1 MASDYS
7 STCCSS
13 ESGVRASDRALA
25 STCSVETT
33 CLPSA
38 CATSRCQAPSFLSRS
53 RVPTGCLAPCCFAGS
68 CNVPCSVGNCA
79 WCEDGMFN
87 SNEKETMQ
95 FLNDRLAKYLE
106 KCEEDVP
113 LVCPDYQCYF
123 DTIEDIQ
130 QKILC
135 TKAEN
140 SRVAVQLDNC
150 KLAAD
155 DFRSKY
161 ESELSLRQL
170 VENDISGLRGI
181 LGEPTLCKPNLEAH
195 TDSLKDDLLCL
206 KKSHEEVRKMAK
218 SLKGSKSDKVKLT
231 ESLECTVAETE
242 AQYSSQLAHI
252 QCLTDNVEKQLA
264 EIRCDLERQN
274 QDCSRIANLRTIFS
288 NTSCQHC
295 GLEAN
300 SCQPPGHVL
309 RAPQSQGCQSTPCF
323 CLTPLC
329 LISNVN
335 ACSSLDD
342 CGWCGDGTNS
352 NEKET
357 MQILSD
363 RLANYLGKVRMLE
376 RENATLQWQNVKSR
390 KSVTKKL
397 RVICPDYLSYYILC
411 TKPENSRLVSQ
422 IDNTKLAA
430 DDLRAKYKVKVSL
443 HQLVET
449 DANDLQQILN
459 ALTLGKA
466 DLEAQVQSLKEE
478 PLCLRK
484 NQEEEIN
491 SLQSQLGDRLNIEV
505 TVAPSVDL
513 NQLLQEMRRQY
524 ESITEK
530 NHRDVE
536 QWFNAQMEELNQEV
550 ETSTQ
555 QQPCFQKEII
565 ELRCTMNTLQ
575 IELQAQQRM
584 RESQECALAE
594 TEARYT
600 AFQAQIQCLI
610 DNLVAQL
617 AEIWGTL
624 ERQNQEYE
632 ILLDVKSRLEHEITT
647 YRSLLESSDSKYEN
661 KTSFCKKE
669 AQTHTCMYCHWQWG
683 TSALVFLPVKFCF
696 FLGFPVT
703 HVPPNVSLP
712 LAYPSPSSHIIL
724 TPCGIHES
732 HGACRTLLRIL
743 VKICTITEEIKDG
756 RVISSHEHVQ
766 PCFITR
772 TAKVIKMTLIHEREA
787 NTCSCQRGLRTSQF
801 LKVLIFLL
809 LDWVPIAR

>member
-1 MASDYS
+1 MDTKRCKTTMSS
-7 STCCSS
+7 ST
-13 ESGVRASDRALA
+13 
-25 STCSVETT
+25 
-33 CLPSA
+33 P
-38 CATSRCQAPSFLSRS
+38 CQS
-53 RVPTGCLAPCCFAGS
+53 
-68 CNVPCSVGNCA
+68 
-79 WCEDGMFN
+79 
-87 SNEKETMQ
+87 
-95 FLNDRLAKYLE
+95 
-106 KCEEDVP
+106 
-113 LVCPDYQCYF
+113 
-123 DTIEDIQ
+123 
-130 QKILC
+130 
-135 TKAEN
+135 
-140 SRVAVQLDNC
+140 
-150 KLAAD
+150 
-155 DFRSKY
+155 
-161 ESELSLRQL
+161 
-170 VENDISGLRGI
+170 
-181 LGEPTLCKPNLEAH
+181 
-195 TDSLKDDLLCL
+195 
-206 KKSHEEVRKMAK
+206 
-218 SLKGSKSDKVKLT
+218 
-231 ESLECTVAETE
+231 
-242 AQYSSQLAHI
+242 
-252 QCLTDNVEKQLA
+252 
-264 EIRCDLERQN
+264 
-274 QDCSRIANLRTIFS
+274 CSRIANLRTIFS

-300 SCQPPGHVL
+300 SCQPPGYVL

-357 MQILSD
+357 MQILSA
-363 RLANYLGKVRMLE
+363 RLANYLEKVRMLE

-397 RVICPDYLSYYILC
+397 RVICPDYLSYYVTIEELQKILC
-411 TKPENSRLVSQ
+411 TKAENSRLVSQ

-575 IELQAQQRM
+575 IELQAQHRM
-584 RESQECALAE
+584 SQECALAE

-600 AFQAQIQCLI
+600 AFRAQIPCLI

-632 ILLDVKSRLEHEITT
+632 ILLDVKSWLEREITT
-647 YRSLLESSDSKYEN
+647 YRSLLESSDGKLPCHSCATKCEPSTCISSK
-661 KTSFCKKE
+661 
-669 AQTHTCMYCHWQWG
+669 AR
-683 TSALVFLPVKFCF
+683 ALVHTSSSPPVRY
-696 FLGFPVT
+696 T
-703 HVPPNVSLP
+703 
-712 LAYPSPSSHIIL
+712 SPS
-724 TPCGIHES
+724 
-732 HGACRTLLRIL
+732 ACRSLLRIL

-772 TAKVIKMTLIHEREA
+772 TAKV
-787 NTCSCQRGLRTSQF
+787 
-801 LKVLIFLL
+801 
-809 LDWVPIAR
+809 

>member
-1 MASDYS
+1 MSS
-7 STCCSS
+7 ST
-13 ESGVRASDRALA
+13 
-25 STCSVETT
+25 
-33 CLPSA
+33 P
-38 CATSRCQAPSFLSRS
+38 CQS
-53 RVPTGCLAPCCFAGS
+53 
-68 CNVPCSVGNCA
+68 
-79 WCEDGMFN
+79 
-87 SNEKETMQ
+87 
-95 FLNDRLAKYLE
+95 
-106 KCEEDVP
+106 
-113 LVCPDYQCYF
+113 
-123 DTIEDIQ
+123 
-130 QKILC
+130 
-135 TKAEN
+135 
-140 SRVAVQLDNC
+140 
-150 KLAAD
+150 
-155 DFRSKY
+155 
-161 ESELSLRQL
+161 
-170 VENDISGLRGI
+170 
-181 LGEPTLCKPNLEAH
+181 
-195 TDSLKDDLLCL
+195 
-206 KKSHEEVRKMAK
+206 
-218 SLKGSKSDKVKLT
+218 
-231 ESLECTVAETE
+231 
-242 AQYSSQLAHI
+242 
-252 QCLTDNVEKQLA
+252 
-264 EIRCDLERQN
+264 
-274 QDCSRIANLRTIFS
+274 CSRIANLRTIFS

-363 RLANYLGKVRMLE
+363 RLANYLEKVRMLE

-397 RVICPDYLSYYILC
+397 RQKVRFSGI
-411 TKPENSRLVSQ
+411 LVSQ

-443 HQLVET
+443 HELVET

-478 PLCLRK
+478 LLCLRK

-505 TVAPSVDL
+505 TIAPSVDL
-513 NQLLQEMRRQY
+513 NQLLQEMRCQY

-536 QWFNAQMEELNQEV
+536 QWFNAQMEELNQQV

-575 IELQAQQRM
+575 IELQAQHRM
-584 RESQECALAE
+584 VPE
-594 TEARYT
+594 TLTKPSTARYT
-600 AFQAQIQCLI
+600 AFRAQIQCLI

-632 ILLDVKSRLEHEITT
+632 ILLDVKSRLEREITT
-647 YRSLLESSDSKYEN
+647 YRSLLESSDGKYEN
-661 KTSFCKKE
+661 KTSFSCTYVCISIFYRSCK
-669 AQTHTCMYCHWQWG
+669 
-683 TSALVFLPVKFCF
+683 FLNKK
-696 FLGFPVT
+696 
-703 HVPPNVSLP
+703 
-712 LAYPSPSSHIIL
+712 L
-724 TPCGIHES
+724 TNS
-732 HGACRTLLRIL
+732 
-743 VKICTITEEIKDG
+743 
-756 RVISSHEHVQ
+756 
-766 PCFITR
+766 
-772 TAKVIKMTLIHEREA
+772 
-787 NTCSCQRGLRTSQF
+787 
-801 LKVLIFLL
+801 
-809 LDWVPIAR
+809 

>member
-1 MASDYS
+1 MDTKCCKTNMSS
-7 STCCSS
+7 ST
-13 ESGVRASDRALA
+13 
-25 STCSVETT
+25 
-33 CLPSA
+33 P
-38 CATSRCQAPSFLSRS
+38 CQS
-53 RVPTGCLAPCCFAGS
+53 
-68 CNVPCSVGNCA
+68 
-79 WCEDGMFN
+79 
-87 SNEKETMQ
+87 
-95 FLNDRLAKYLE
+95 
-106 KCEEDVP
+106 
-113 LVCPDYQCYF
+113 
-123 DTIEDIQ
+123 
-130 QKILC
+130 
-135 TKAEN
+135 
-140 SRVAVQLDNC
+140 
-150 KLAAD
+150 
-155 DFRSKY
+155 
-161 ESELSLRQL
+161 
-170 VENDISGLRGI
+170 
-181 LGEPTLCKPNLEAH
+181 
-195 TDSLKDDLLCL
+195 
-206 KKSHEEVRKMAK
+206 
-218 SLKGSKSDKVKLT
+218 
-231 ESLECTVAETE
+231 
-242 AQYSSQLAHI
+242 
-252 QCLTDNVEKQLA
+252 
-264 EIRCDLERQN
+264 
-274 QDCSRIANLRTIFS
+274 CSRIANLRTIFS

-363 RLANYLGKVRMLE
+363 RLANYLEKVRMLE

-397 RVICPDYLSYYILC
+397 RQKVRFSGI
-411 TKPENSRLVSQ
+411 LVSQ

-443 HQLVET
+443 HELVET

-478 PLCLRK
+478 LLCLRK

-505 TVAPSVDL
+505 TIAPSVDL
-513 NQLLQEMRRQY
+513 NQLLQEMRCQY

-536 QWFNAQMEELNQEV
+536 QWFNAQMEELNQQV

-575 IELQAQQRM
+575 IELQAQHRM
-584 RESQECALAE
+584 ECALAE

-600 AFQAQIQCLI
+600 AFRAQIQCLI

-632 ILLDVKSRLEHEITT
+632 ILLDVKSRLEREITT
-647 YRSLLESSDSKYEN
+647 YRSLLESSDGKYEN

-669 AQTHTCMYCHWQWG
+669 AQTHICM
-683 TSALVFLPVKFCF
+683 SSNI
-696 FLGFPVT
+696 
-703 HVPPNVSLP
+703 PNVPKCL
-712 LAYPSPSSHIIL
+712 
-724 TPCGIHES
+724 ES
-732 HGACRTLLRIL
+732 HDA
-743 VKICTITEEIKDG
+743 
-756 RVISSHEHVQ
+756 
-766 PCFITR
+766 F
-772 TAKVIKMTLIHEREA
+772 
-787 NTCSCQRGLRTSQF
+787 
-801 LKVLIFLL
+801 
-809 LDWVPIAR
+809 